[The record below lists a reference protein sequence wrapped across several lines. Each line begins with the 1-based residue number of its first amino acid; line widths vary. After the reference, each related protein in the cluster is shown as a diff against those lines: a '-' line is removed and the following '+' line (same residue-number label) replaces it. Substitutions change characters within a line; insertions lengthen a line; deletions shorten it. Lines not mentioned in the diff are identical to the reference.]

1 MNLTEQELNE
11 EHIEVLYSLGV
22 LDDMDDWSLYQEQ
35 ERNYE
40 LGLDE
45 LDKYKAKQL
54 K

>member
-11 EHIEVLYSLGV
+11 EHMKVLYSLGL
-22 LDDMDDWSLYQEQ
+22 LDDLENYELYQEQ